1 MQFAR
6 FLGILVVFGVPAIM
20 GGGLM
25 YHLFHTFVAVWIY
38 EALLLAL
45 AIKVSCKACCK
56 PAPSEH

>member
-25 YHLFHTFVAVWIY
+25 YHLFHSFVAVWIY

-45 AIKVSCKACCK
+45 AFKVASKACSN
-56 PAPSEH
+56 PAPSDH

>member
-6 FLGILVVFGVPAIM
+6 FLGILVVFGVLAIM
-20 GGGLM
+20 GGGLV

-45 AIKVSCKACCK
+45 AIKVACKACCH